1 MEITKEQKQKNLFRS
16 ICQIYDK
23 SKNDLCVTVDG
34 TKYTGVML
42 HLTDES
48 FEEIREWAEE

>member
-1 MEITKEQKQKNLFRS
+1 MGLTKEQKQQNLFKS

-23 SKNDLCVTVDG
+23 SKSDLCVTVDG

-48 FEEIREWAEE
+48 IEEIRE